1 MCKSKNYALSPQA
14 LVPIIKIYSY
24 SMKIVHVLR
33 NVLQQNSNTT
43 NMNIANLQL

>member
-14 LVPIIKIYSY
+14 FVPIIKIYSS
-24 SMKIVHVLR
+24 SMKIVLR